1 MRTSSSRTA
10 GSGGLFGEVK
20 YARPEEYRYEDVKG
34 WNANSGGYGGGGS
47 GYAYVNTGRRES
59 AARA

>member
-47 GYAYVNTGRRES
+47 GYAYVNTGRREN